1 MVVLESLRHQT
12 VRNSDSL
19 QSNFYKELQWPDFP
33 VLHCVL
39 EFPLTHVRCVM
50 PSNCLILCSPLLLL
64 PSIFPNIWFFSNES
78 AFRIRWQKYWSFS
91 TSSSNE
97 YSELISISIDW
108 FDPPCCPRDS
118 QESFPAPQFEGIDS
132 SAFCLLYHPVLTTGM
147 WTPGRP

>member
-118 QESFPAPQFEGIDS
+118 ESLHQHHS
-132 SAFCLLYHPVLTTGM
+132 SKTSILQRWAFFFFFFNLNLFILIG
-147 WTPGRP
+147 G